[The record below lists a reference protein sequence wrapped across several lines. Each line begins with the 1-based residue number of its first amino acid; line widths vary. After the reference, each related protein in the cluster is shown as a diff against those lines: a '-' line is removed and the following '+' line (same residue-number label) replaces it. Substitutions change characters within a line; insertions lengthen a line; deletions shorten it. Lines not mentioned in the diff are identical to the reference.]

1 VEGRRVAAAV
11 LTRAGRPLREAR
23 PSVYPAAERKPSVAH
38 LHRERQ
44 QHRGAAAALR
54 GRGGAAA
61 QGGARRYNVRGLGR
75 VDMSLVEYEEASR
88 GAGAARAPELKAH
101 LYRVG
106 RFRQKF
112 HPFVAPLAA
121 DAAILHYTGELKP
134 WRVAAQA
141 ARNWR
146 TTGAALTDAG
156 HVVGSCELDA
166 VAARMSKDVYLCPK
180 RAACG
185 DPYLRPSEHRVH
197 GFWLRFIPLE
207 NDASGPTLQTRHR
220 TAAFVRPRSGLSTLA
235 GTSRTSRLR
244 RRCSRRGASR
254 ASRCARRRAG
264 PRPAR
269 RSGTTTC
276 PTARWRSRRA
286 AATSRRTRP
295 NSENLNGSF
304 VFMIQGRL

>member
-1 VEGRRVAAAV
+1 
-11 LTRAGRPLREAR
+11 
-23 PSVYPAAERKPSVAH
+23 
-38 LHRERQ
+38 
-44 QHRGAAAALR
+44 
-54 GRGGAAA
+54 
-61 QGGARRYNVRGLGR
+61 
-75 VDMSLVEYEEASR
+75 MSLVEYEEASR

-207 NDASGPTLQTRHR
+207 NNASGPTLQTRHR
-220 TAAFVRPRSGLSTLA
+220 TAAFVRPRSGLDARRYFANFTSTTALF
-235 GTSRTSRLR
+235 
-244 RRCSRRGASR
+244 
-254 ASRCARRRAG
+254 ASRCLARFSLCSTPRGPAACASIWHDYVSDRAMALAARG
-264 PRPAR
+264 GDEPADAPQFGE
-269 RSGTTTC
+269 S
-276 PTARWRSRRA
+276 
-286 AATSRRTRP
+286 
-295 NSENLNGSF
+295 
-304 VFMIQGRL
+304 